1 MYHRPFFILYN
12 GTITTRRE
20 VSCIVWKKIKAEYIA
35 GGTSYRKLA
44 EKYGVSRTTLEKTA
58 KDEKWTELR
67 RQAEGKAEAK
77 IVETISDQNA
87 KKAATLN
94 DIADIL
100 ADRIKALAEKA
111 EDADTIKKLTSA
123 AKDIRDIKGIKTD
136 TDLREQEARIR
147 KLEQECAEQ
156 KDTRVIVQFE
166 EDMTRWSK

>member
-44 EKYGVSRTTLEKTA
+44 EKYGVSETTLKRTA
-58 KDEKWTELR
+58 KKEKWVELR
-67 RQAEGKAEAK
+67 TQ
-77 IVETISDQNA
+77 VETETTTKIAETVSNDQA
-87 KKAATLN
+87 KKAVDLN

-100 ADRIKALAEKA
+100 ADRIKTLAVKA
-111 EDADTIKKLTSA
+111 DDADTIKKLTSA

-136 TDLREQEARIR
+136 ADLREQEARIR
-147 KLEQECAEQ
+147 KLEQETKEQ
-156 KDTRVIVQFE
+156 RDMKITVEIKDGLE
-166 EDMTRWSK
+166 GWSE

>member
-136 TDLREQEARIR
+136 ADLREQEARIR